1 LRGRLDAVSVVFE
14 NVHYTYQSNVEAL
27 RGVDLVFERGEVV
40 ALMGENGSGKT
51 TLLKHMNGLLKPTVG
66 RVLVDGVETTSASIA
81 ELSQKVGLVFQNA
94 EDMFFESTVYNE
106 VAFALR
112 NFGYDEEKV
121 RKRVEWALKFF
132 ELEQYK
138 DHSPFLLSGGEKKRL
153 AMAIILAWSPSII
166 CLDEPTIGQDSV
178 QKEKMMHMI
187 KMLNTQGRTVILASH
202 DVEFIADLKPKVVVL
217 SRGKVLADGKSQEIL
232 TDGELLKKAS
242 LIPPQVVS
250 VLERLSDLGVQR
262 KVLDVD
268 VAAEIVASVL
278 KHELV

>member
-1 LRGRLDAVSVVFE
+1 VSVVFE

-202 DVEFIADLKPKVVVL
+202 DVEFIADLKPRVIVL

-250 VLERLSDLGVQR
+250 VLERLSDLGVQP
-262 KVLDVD
+262 KILDVD

>member
-1 LRGRLDAVSVVFE
+1 MSVE
-14 NVHYTYQSNVEAL
+14 YRNVHYTYQSNVEAL

-51 TLLKHMNGLLKPTVG
+51 TLLKHMNGLLKPNIG
-66 RVLVDGVETTSASIA
+66 KVLVEGVETTSASIA

-106 VAFALR
+106 VAFALK
-112 NFGYDEEKV
+112 NFGYEEEKV

-138 DHSPFLLSGGEKKRL
+138 DQSPFLLSGGEKKRL
-153 AMAIILAWSPSII
+153 AMAIIFAWSPSII

-187 KMLNTQGRTVILASH
+187 KMLNMQGRTVVLASH
-202 DVEFIADLKPKVVVL
+202 DVEFIADLKPRVVVL
-217 SRGKVLADGKSQEIL
+217 SRGKVLADGNSYEIL
-232 TDGELLKKAS
+232 TDVELLKKAS
-242 LIPPQVVS
+242 LIPPQVVNI
-250 VLERLSDLGVQR
+250 LERLGDLGVQR
-262 KVLDVD
+262 KVLDID

>member
-1 LRGRLDAVSVVFE
+1 VVFE

-112 NFGYDEEKV
+112 NFGYDGEKV

-202 DVEFIADLKPKVVVL
+202 DVEFIADLKPRVIVL

>member
-1 LRGRLDAVSVVFE
+1 MSVVFE

-187 KMLNTQGRTVILASH
+187 KMLNMQGRTVILASH
-202 DVEFIADLKPKVVVL
+202 DVEFIADLKPRVIVL

>member
-187 KMLNTQGRTVILASH
+187 KMLNMQGRTVILASH
-202 DVEFIADLKPKVVVL
+202 DVEFIADLKPRVIVL

>member
-1 LRGRLDAVSVVFE
+1 VSVVFE

-66 RVLVDGVETTSASIA
+66 RVLVDSVETTSASIA

-202 DVEFIADLKPKVVVL
+202 DVEFIADLKPRVIVL

-250 VLERLSDLGVQR
+250 VLERLSDLGVQP
-262 KVLDVD
+262 KILDVD

>member
-1 LRGRLDAVSVVFE
+1 MSVVFE

-51 TLLKHMNGLLKPTVG
+51 TLLKHMNGLLKPNIG
-66 RVLVDGVETTSASIA
+66 KVLVEGVETTSASIA

-106 VAFALR
+106 VAFALK
-112 NFGYDEEKV
+112 NFGYEEEKV

-138 DHSPFLLSGGEKKRL
+138 DQSPFLLSGGEKKRL
-153 AMAIILAWSPSII
+153 AMAIIFAWSPSII

-187 KMLNTQGRTVILASH
+187 KMLNMQGRTVVLASH
-202 DVEFIADLKPKVVVL
+202 DVEFIADLKPRVVVL
-217 SRGKVLADGKSQEIL
+217 SRGKVLADGNSYEIL
-232 TDGELLKKAS
+232 TDVELLKKAS
-242 LIPPQVVS
+242 LIPPQVVNI
-250 VLERLSDLGVQR
+250 LERLGDLGVQR
-262 KVLDVD
+262 KVLDID

>member
-1 LRGRLDAVSVVFE
+1 VSVEFR
-14 NVHYTYQSNVEAL
+14 NVHYTYMSNVEAL

-51 TLLKHMNGLLKPTVG
+51 TLLKHMNGLLKPKVG
-66 RVLVDGVETTSASIA
+66 KVLVEGVETTSASIA

-106 VAFALR
+106 VAFALK
-112 NFGYDEEKV
+112 NFGYEEEKV
-121 RKRVEWALKFF
+121 RKRVEWALRFF

-138 DHSPFLLSGGEKKRL
+138 DQSPFLLSGGEKKRL
-153 AMAIILAWSPSII
+153 AMAVIFAWSPSII
-166 CLDEPTIGQDSV
+166 CLDEPTIGQDSI

-187 KMLNTQGRTVILASH
+187 KMLNMQGRTVVLASH
-202 DVEFIADLKPKVVVL
+202 DVEFIADLKPRVVVL

-232 TDGELLKKAS
+232 TDGGLLKKAS
-242 LIPPQVVS
+242 LLPPQLVS
-250 VLERLSDLGVQR
+250 ILERLGDLGVQR

-268 VAAEIVASVL
+268 VAAGIIADVL
-278 KHELV
+278 RHELI

>member
-1 LRGRLDAVSVVFE
+1 VSVVFE

-27 RGVDLVFERGEVV
+27 RGVNLVFERGEVV

-187 KMLNTQGRTVILASH
+187 KMLNMQGRTVILASH
-202 DVEFIADLKPKVVVL
+202 DVEFIADLKPRVIVL

>member
-1 LRGRLDAVSVVFE
+1 VSVVFE

-106 VAFALR
+106 VAFALK
-112 NFGYDEEKV
+112 NFGYDEEKA

-202 DVEFIADLKPKVVVL
+202 DVEFIADLKPRVIVL

-268 VAAEIVASVL
+268 VAAEIVASAL

>member
-81 ELSQKVGLVFQNA
+81 DLSQKVGLVFQNA

-202 DVEFIADLKPKVVVL
+202 DVEFIADLKPRVVVL

>member
-1 LRGRLDAVSVVFE
+1 VSVVFE

-187 KMLNTQGRTVILASH
+187 KMLNMQGRTVILASH
-202 DVEFIADLKPKVVVL
+202 DVEFIADLKPRVIVL
-217 SRGKVLADGKSQEIL
+217 SRGKVLADGKGQEIL

>member
-1 LRGRLDAVSVVFE
+1 VSVVFE

-187 KMLNTQGRTVILASH
+187 KMLNMQGRTVILASH
-202 DVEFIADLKPKVVVL
+202 DVEFIADLKPRVVVL

>member
-1 LRGRLDAVSVVFE
+1 VSVVFE

-202 DVEFIADLKPKVVVL
+202 DVEFIADLKPRVIVL

-268 VAAEIVASVL
+268 VASEIVASVL

>member
-1 LRGRLDAVSVVFE
+1 MSVVFE

-138 DHSPFLLSGGEKKRL
+138 DQSPFLLSGGEKKRL

-202 DVEFIADLKPKVVVL
+202 DVEFIADLKPRVIVL

-268 VAAEIVASVL
+268 VASEIVASVL

>member
-1 LRGRLDAVSVVFE
+1 MSVEFR
-14 NVHYTYQSNVEAL
+14 NVHYTYQSNVKAL

-51 TLLKHMNGLLKPTVG
+51 TLLKHMNGLLKPNIG
-66 RVLVDGVETTSASIA
+66 KVLVEGVETTSASIA

-106 VAFALR
+106 VAFALK
-112 NFGYDEEKV
+112 NFGYEEEKV

-138 DHSPFLLSGGEKKRL
+138 DQSPFLLSGGEKKRL
-153 AMAIILAWSPSII
+153 AMAIIFAWSPSII

-187 KMLNTQGRTVILASH
+187 KMLNMQGRTVVLASH
-202 DVEFIADLKPKVVVL
+202 DVEFIADLKPRVVVL
-217 SRGKVLADGKSQEIL
+217 SRGKVLADGNSYEIL
-232 TDGELLKKAS
+232 TDVELLKKAS
-242 LIPPQVVS
+242 LIPPQVVNI
-250 VLERLSDLGVQR
+250 LERLGDLGVRR
-262 KVLDVD
+262 KVLDID

>member
-1 LRGRLDAVSVVFE
+1 VSVVFE

-202 DVEFIADLKPKVVVL
+202 DVEFIADLKPRVIVL

-268 VAAEIVASVL
+268 VAAEIVASAL

>member
-1 LRGRLDAVSVVFE
+1 VSVVFE

-112 NFGYDEEKV
+112 NFGYDGEKV

-202 DVEFIADLKPKVVVL
+202 DVEFIADLKPRVVVL

>member
-1 LRGRLDAVSVVFE
+1 VVFE

-187 KMLNTQGRTVILASH
+187 KMLNMQGRTVILASH
-202 DVEFIADLKPKVVVL
+202 DVEFIADLKPRVIVL

>member
-1 LRGRLDAVSVVFE
+1 VSVVFE

-132 ELEQYK
+132 ELGQYK

-202 DVEFIADLKPKVVVL
+202 DVEFIADLKPRVVVL

-268 VAAEIVASVL
+268 VASEIVASVL

>member
-1 LRGRLDAVSVVFE
+1 VSVVFE
-14 NVHYTYQSNVEAL
+14 NVHYAYQSNVEAL

-187 KMLNTQGRTVILASH
+187 KMLNMQGRTVILASH
-202 DVEFIADLKPKVVVL
+202 DVEFIADLKPRVIVL

>member
-1 LRGRLDAVSVVFE
+1 MSVVFE

-27 RGVDLVFERGEVV
+27 RGVDFVFERGEVV

-202 DVEFIADLKPKVVVL
+202 DVEFIADLKPRVIVL

>member
-1 LRGRLDAVSVVFE
+1 VSVVFE

-187 KMLNTQGRTVILASH
+187 KMLNMQGRTVILASH
-202 DVEFIADLKPKVVVL
+202 DVEFIADLKPRVVVL

-250 VLERLSDLGVQR
+250 VLERLSDLGVRR

-268 VAAEIVASVL
+268 VAAEILASVL

>member
-1 LRGRLDAVSVVFE
+1 VSVVFE

-202 DVEFIADLKPKVVVL
+202 DVEFIADLKPRVIVL

-268 VAAEIVASVL
+268 LAAEIVASVL

>member
-1 LRGRLDAVSVVFE
+1 VSVVFE

-81 ELSQKVGLVFQNA
+81 ELSRKVGLVFQNA

-202 DVEFIADLKPKVVVL
+202 DVEFIADLKPRVVVL

>member
-1 LRGRLDAVSVVFE
+1 MSVEFR

-51 TLLKHMNGLLKPTVG
+51 TLLKHMNGLLKPNIG
-66 RVLVDGVETTSASIA
+66 KVLVEGVETTSASIA

-106 VAFALR
+106 VAFALK
-112 NFGYDEEKV
+112 NFGYEEEKV

-138 DHSPFLLSGGEKKRL
+138 DQSPFLLSGGEKKRL
-153 AMAIILAWSPSII
+153 AMAIIFAWSPSII

-187 KMLNTQGRTVILASH
+187 KMLNMQGRTVVLASH
-202 DVEFIADLKPKVVVL
+202 DVEFIADLKPRVVVL
-217 SRGKVLADGKSQEIL
+217 SRGKVLADGNSYEIL
-232 TDGELLKKAS
+232 TDVELLKKAS
-242 LIPPQVVS
+242 LIPPQVVNI
-250 VLERLSDLGVQR
+250 LERLGDLGVQR
-262 KVLDVD
+262 KVLDID

>member
-202 DVEFIADLKPKVVVL
+202 DVEFIADLKPRVIVL

-268 VAAEIVASVL
+268 VAAEILASVL

>member
-1 LRGRLDAVSVVFE
+1 MSVVFE
-14 NVHYTYQSNVEAL
+14 NVHYTYQSNVQAL

-106 VAFALR
+106 VTFALR

-138 DHSPFLLSGGEKKRL
+138 DHSPFHLSGGEKKRL

-202 DVEFIADLKPKVVVL
+202 DVEFIADLKPRVIVL
-217 SRGKVLADGKSQEIL
+217 SRGKVLADGKTQEIL

-268 VAAEIVASVL
+268 VAAEILASVL

>member
-1 LRGRLDAVSVVFE
+1 VSVVFE

-112 NFGYDEEKV
+112 NFGYDEEKA

-202 DVEFIADLKPKVVVL
+202 DVEFIADLKPRVIVL

>member
-1 LRGRLDAVSVVFE
+1 VSVVFE

-153 AMAIILAWSPSII
+153 AMAIIRAWSPSII

-202 DVEFIADLKPKVVVL
+202 DVEFIADLKPRVIVL
-217 SRGKVLADGKSQEIL
+217 FRGKVLADGKSQEIL

>member
-138 DHSPFLLSGGEKKRL
+138 EHSPFLLSGGEKKRL

-202 DVEFIADLKPKVVVL
+202 DVEFIADLKPRVIVL

>member
-1 LRGRLDAVSVVFE
+1 VSVVFE

-27 RGVDLVFERGEVV
+27 RGVNLVFERGEVV

-202 DVEFIADLKPKVVVL
+202 DVEFIADLKPRVVVL

>member
-1 LRGRLDAVSVVFE
+1 MSVVFE

-202 DVEFIADLKPKVVVL
+202 DVEFIADLKPRVIVL

>member
-1 LRGRLDAVSVVFE
+1 MSVVFE
-14 NVHYTYQSNVEAL
+14 NVHYNYQSNVEAL

-138 DHSPFLLSGGEKKRL
+138 NHSPFLLSGGEKKRL

-187 KMLNTQGRTVILASH
+187 KMLNMQGRTVILASH
-202 DVEFIADLKPKVVVL
+202 DVEFIADLKPRVIVL